1 MSFICFLCYHL
12 LSPLEILFDNHIMLQ
27 LDPVQMLISLLFFV
41 FDLLILLLVDLSD
54 DLFSLESPLHVLS
67 KHLFHSL
74 FLGLL
79 MLLLLLPNFLSE
91 FASLEYFI

>member
-1 MSFICFLCYHL
+1 
-12 LSPLEILFDNHIMLQ
+12 MLQ

-54 DLFSLESPLHVLS
+54 DLFSLESPLHVLC
-67 KHLFHSL
+67 KYLFHSL

-91 FASLEYFI
+91 FAGLEYFI